1 MKRLIALDHTRTFSV
16 VLEPEEKGG
25 FTVRVPSLPEIV
37 TYGKG
42 EREALAMAEEAIRL
56 VPEDCAARGEPVPAG
71 EPPRIREVTVT
82 WPHEP
87 AASFPQSQR
96 GHSPPGARGLCRI
109 ANLR

>member
-1 MKRLIALDHTRTFSV
+1 MSELPLSNPSAG
-16 VLEPEEKGG
+16 LESY
-25 FTVRVPSLPEIV
+25 RPSSE
-37 TYGKG
+37 
-42 EREALAMAEEAIRL
+42 
-56 VPEDCAARGEPVPAG
+56 ARGEPVPAG